1 MQAIVTNHS
10 SGSKQAQT
18 LFKTEPDAKKA
29 RRNAPGVYKIV
40 WVVRLTYQL

>member
-18 LFKTEPDAKKA
+18 LFNTEPDAKKSPA
-29 RRNAPGVYKIV
+29 QCTG
-40 WVVRLTYQL
+40 RL